1 MPRSSVV
8 LTPEPVDAGA
18 IGRAAASVHDR
29 IAGDGGAP
37 FELRPLDD
45 GAVLQVVAEGVVVLS
60 VLRPRLVPDGRELA
74 RVLPSVTPPEATRW
88 WTEAYTPWH
97 AGGALGVAILDAL
110 DGVAVHGGVAPER
123 SP

>member
-8 LTPEPVDAGA
+8 LTPEPVDAAA

-29 IAGDGGAP
+29 VTGGDGAP
-37 FELRPLDD
+37 FKLRPLDD
-45 GAVLQVVAEGVVVLS
+45 GAVLQVVVDDVVVLS
-60 VLRPRLVPDGRELA
+60 VLRPRLAPEDRERE
-74 RVLPSVTPPEATRW
+74 RVLPGVTAPEITRW

-110 DGVAVHGGVAPER
+110 DGVAIHGGVGRED
-123 SP
+123 